1 MNPEGKSQ
9 GDERLSV
16 VATIV
21 QGGDDYHAD
30 ASVFSISLH
39 LMLY

>member
-1 MNPEGKSQ
+1 MHPEGRIP
-9 GDERLSV
+9 GEERLSV
-16 VATIV
+16 VAAIV

-39 LMLY
+39 FVSY